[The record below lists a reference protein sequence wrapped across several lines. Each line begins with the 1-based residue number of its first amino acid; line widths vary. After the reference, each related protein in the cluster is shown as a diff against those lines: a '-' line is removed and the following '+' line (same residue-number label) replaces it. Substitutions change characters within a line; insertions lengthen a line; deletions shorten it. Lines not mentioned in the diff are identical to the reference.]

1 MDLSIFFLQAILC
14 HPVVEAMIRS
24 SSSAFRGGYYS
35 HGKQFIEGL
44 PVPDVNLNDPQQ
56 KQMHDRIVEAVT
68 KLIANSESR
77 KAEKTPKAQK
87 VFDRQ
92 RTMLLDHLMGMV
104 NALYVIMPEDIEIA
118 KSVRIPGVE
127 AT

>member
-1 MDLSIFFLQAILC
+1 
-14 HPVVEAMIRS
+14 MIRS

-35 HGKQFIEGL
+35 HGKQFIKGL
-44 PVPDVNLNDPQQ
+44 PVPDVDLNDPQQ
-56 KQMHDRIVEAVT
+56 KQKHDRIVGVAT

-77 KAEKTPKAQK
+77 KAAKTPKAQK

-92 RTMLLDHLMGMV
+92 RTVLLDHLMGMV
-104 NALYVIMPEDIEIA
+104 SALYAITPEDIEIA
-118 KSVRIPGVE
+118 HSVQISGGD

>member
-1 MDLSIFFLQAILC
+1 
-14 HPVVEAMIRS
+14 MIRS

-35 HGKQFIEGL
+35 HGKQFIKGL

-56 KQMHDRIVEAVT
+56 KQMHDRIVEAAT

-77 KAEKTPKAQK
+77 KAAKTPKAQK

-92 RTMLLDHLMGMV
+92 RAVLLDHLMGMM
-104 NALYVIMPEDIEIA
+104 NELYVITPADIEIA
-118 KSVRIPGVE
+118 QSVQIPGGE